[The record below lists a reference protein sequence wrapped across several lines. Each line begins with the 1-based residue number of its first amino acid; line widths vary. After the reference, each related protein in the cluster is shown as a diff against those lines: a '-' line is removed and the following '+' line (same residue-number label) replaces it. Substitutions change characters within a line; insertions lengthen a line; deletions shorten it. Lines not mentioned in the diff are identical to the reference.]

1 MARSGPAIQSAIS
14 HNEKVAP
21 AAELLQSVL
30 ATLKLQL
37 PPDRLALLTRHFD
50 LLLRWNRRLSLTAIR
65 QPEEIAIKHFG
76 ESLFLATRL
85 AGESGAL
92 ADIGSGGGFP
102 GFPVAVAVPGLR
114 VTLVESNAKKAAFL
128 KEVARGVSNANVY
141 HGRFET
147 LAREFDWVCLRG
159 VAPEPL
165 LAQIAKKTKALAILT
180 GAEEARKLSS
190 HGFLSQKST
199 FELPWPTG
207 RELWMFHVER

>member
-1 MARSGPAIQSAIS
+1 M
-14 HNEKVAP
+14 AP
-21 AAELLQSVL
+21 AAELLQPVL

-37 PPDRLALLTRHFD
+37 SPDRLALLARHFD
-50 LLLRWNRRLSLTAIR
+50 LLLRWNQRLSLTAIR
-65 QPEEIAIKHFG
+65 EPHEIAIKHFG
-76 ESLFLATRL
+76 ECLFLATHL
-85 AGESGAL
+85 AGASGAL

-102 GFPVAVAVPGLR
+102 GFPIAVAVPALR

-128 KEVARGVSNANVY
+128 KEVARGVSNAEVS

-165 LAQIAKKTKALAILT
+165 LAHITKKTKALAILT
-180 GAEEARKLSS
+180 GAEEGRKLSD
-190 HGFLSQKST
+190 HRFLSQKSI